1 SWAASS
7 DRLRMKPT
15 CGPLPWVIA
24 MRQPSL
30 IMVTMWRQVSLG
42 AMYWP
47 RPASWSLSLIRELP
61 PIATTA
67 MRLSMWV
74 SLPLAQRQR
83 HDRLLGVQAVLG
95 LVVDRRL
102 RSVDHRVGD
111 LDVPV
116 GRQRVHEDGVRPG
129 GGHPRLVGDP
139 RLVGVNDL
147 RARRLVRSGEHRP
160 PALGVDDVRAAE
172 AFA

>member
-1 SWAASS
+1 MAPWVSAPHTSSGSSCSAWAASS

-30 IMVTMWRQVSLG
+30 IMVTMWRQVSLA
-42 AMYWP
+42 AMYWS
-47 RPASWSLSLIRELP
+47 RTDWWYLSLIRELP

-74 SLPLAQRQR
+74 SLPLAHRQR

-95 LVVDRRL
+95 LVV
-102 RSVDHRVGD
+102 RSEEHTSE
-111 LDVPV
+111 LQSPCN
-116 GRQRVHEDGVRPG
+116 
-129 GGHPRLVGDP
+129 LVC
-139 RLVGVNDL
+139 
-147 RARRLVRSGEHRP
+147 
-160 PALGVDDVRAAE
+160 
-172 AFA
+172 